1 MFFIPSDISFGQR
14 CDRKGCIHAMT
25 TDKYFH
31 QKQHDKLGW
40 SMKELLW
47 LDKLAYEFI
56 HFKMRLLAVE
66 YYGI

>member
-1 MFFIPSDISFGQR
+1 
-14 CDRKGCIHAMT
+14 MT

-31 QKQHDKLGW
+31 QKQHDKLGS

-47 LDKLAYEFI
+47 LDKLEYEFI